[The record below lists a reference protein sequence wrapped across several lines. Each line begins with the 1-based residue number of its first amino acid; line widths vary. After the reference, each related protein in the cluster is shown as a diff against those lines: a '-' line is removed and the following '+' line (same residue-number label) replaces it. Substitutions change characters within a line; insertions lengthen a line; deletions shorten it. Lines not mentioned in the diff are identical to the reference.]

1 MREWVGSVP
10 RQQQD
15 ETSFYMHTLQPLHEN
30 HLVWRRGDGE
40 GSDKYKIKKK
50 TPSDHLLL
58 PCKYQATATSEAAQ
72 SVWWAD
78 TNGVIGKWFWD
89 GGGETED
96 GRTWRINNDELSG
109 TYAVT
114 FINSLLMTYLAVVGL
129 TCVYCVNVQTL
140 RWGQMFGRHVC
151 TLINSVHAQRSCVC
165 VCLCARTQ
173 TSTPTITST
182 HRHTHTRPLSLDILW
197 ESRREE
203 SSFPFAACWYL
214 SCQLSKPTAGSWTD
228 PSAELQTPSKNI

>member
-1 MREWVGSVP
+1 MSGICATTAAGWNVFLYTHTSAAAQKSSCLKERGRRGIGQIQNKKKKP
-10 RQQQD
+10 RQI
-15 ETSFYMHTLQPLHEN
+15 TFYYRVNIRRLQRARLHN
-30 HLVWRRGDGE
+30 LFGE
-40 GSDKYKIKKK
+40 RIQMGSSV
-50 TPSDHLLL
+50 SDSG
-58 PCKYQATATSEAAQ
+58 T
-72 SVWWAD
+72 
-78 TNGVIGKWFWD
+78 

-165 VCLCARTQ
+165 VCACTYRCSHKAA
-173 TSTPTITST
+173 
-182 HRHTHTRPLSLDILW
+182 HPL
-197 ESRREE
+197 
-203 SSFPFAACWYL
+203 
-214 SCQLSKPTAGSWTD
+214 
-228 PSAELQTPSKNI
+228 